1 MVAREFFIVN
11 GEIHRYADDITIYVA
26 ASSPDMVA
34 VVLNVILKKLHEWSR
49 LNRLIPHPGK
59 TDHTILMRGQ
69 FVGPLQAVSLEK
81 KVRRDPANPA
91 WDPRWDP
98 GWDSGWDP
106 GWDPA
111 NPTWDPDRD
120 FGTSHMGSRLESQ
133 VGSCQ
138 SHPRSQLHSRQN
150 PAWNLASNPR
160 WDPSNPTRDPSF
172 VPCKILPIP
181 PSNLCFSRVGS
192 RQSHLGSQICTM

>member
-1 MVAREFFIVN
+1 MSDRCKQCLWRTKSGGIPSIPPGIAGGIP
-11 GEIHRYADDITIYVA
+11 GGI
-26 ASSPDMVA
+26 PP
-34 VVLNVILKKLHEWSR
+34 IL
-49 LNRLIPHPGK
+49 P
-59 TDHTILMRGQ
+59 
-69 FVGPLQAVSLEK
+69 
-81 KVRRDPANPA
+81 
-91 WDPRWDP
+91 
-98 GWDSGWDP
+98 
-106 GWDPA
+106 WDPA

-133 VGSCQ
+133 VGSRQ

-172 VPCKILPIP
+172 VPCKIPPIP

-192 RQSHLGSQICTM
+192 RQSHLGSQICDR

>member
-1 MVAREFFIVN
+1 
-11 GEIHRYADDITIYVA
+11 
-26 ASSPDMVA
+26 MVA

-69 FVGPLQAVSLEK
+69 FVGPLQAVSLEN

-91 WDPRWDP
+91 WDPRWDL
-98 GWDSGWDP
+98 

-120 FGTSHMGSRLESQ
+120 FGTSHMGSR
-133 VGSCQ
+133 Q

-172 VPCKILPIP
+172 VPCKIPPIP

-192 RQSHLGSQICTM
+192 RQSHLGSQICTT

>member
-1 MVAREFFIVN
+1 MTGHALTASYPTPVKPTTQFKCEASVF
-11 GEIHRYADDITIYVA
+11 GEQSQAGSRQ
-26 ASSPDMVA
+26 
-34 VVLNVILKKLHEWSR
+34 SR
-49 LNRLIPHPGK
+49 LGS
-59 TDHTILMRGQ
+59 Q
-69 FVGPLQAVSLEK
+69 VC
-81 KVRRDPANPA
+81 
-91 WDPRWDP
+91 PRWDP

-120 FGTSHMGSRLESQ
+120 FGISHMGSRLESQ
-133 VGSCQ
+133 VGSRQ

-172 VPCKILPIP
+172 VPCKIPPIP
-181 PSNLCFSRVGS
+181 PSNLCFSQVGS

>member
-1 MVAREFFIVN
+1 
-11 GEIHRYADDITIYVA
+11 
-26 ASSPDMVA
+26 MVA

-69 FVGPLQAVSLEK
+69 FVGLLHAVSLEN
-81 KVRRDPANPA
+81 KVRRDPVNPA
-91 WDPRWDP
+91 WDPR
-98 GWDSGWDP
+98 G
-106 GWDPA
+106 
-111 NPTWDPDRD
+111 DPDRD
-120 FGTSHMGSRLESQ
+120 FGTSHMGSR
-133 VGSCQ
+133 Q

-172 VPCKILPIP
+172 VPCKIPPIP

-192 RQSHLGSQICTM
+192 SKSHLGSHNLTWGSPVCDPNRIPFIEFFNNPQIPVPALERV

>member
-59 TDHTILMRGQ
+59 TNHTILMRGQ
-69 FVGPLQAVSLEK
+69 FVGPLQAVSLEN

-98 GWDSGWDP
+98 G
-106 GWDPA
+106 
-111 NPTWDPDRD
+111 
-120 FGTSHMGSRLESQ
+120 
-133 VGSCQ
+133 
-138 SHPRSQLHSRQN
+138 
-150 PAWNLASNPR
+150 
-160 WDPSNPTRDPSF
+160 
-172 VPCKILPIP
+172 
-181 PSNLCFSRVGS
+181 
-192 RQSHLGSQICTM
+192 